1 MRKQTRHILAAGAM
15 FVGALG
21 LGASDVDAAE
31 LGAVDEP
38 IKLTL
43 FEWTGQHVTAHI
55 YGHILESMGYDVEFV
70 TAGYLS
76 SGQAVAD
83 GNITVAVE
91 MWGNN
96 LGDFYPSLIEE
107 GKLERIGDVGISA
120 REGWIY
126 PVHMKEACPGLPAW
140 DAFTACAQAFA
151 TPETFPKGR
160 LLAYPS
166 DWGTR
171 SADLIAGEGL
181 DFVAVPSGS
190 EGALV
195 AEMSA
200 AIEAKTP
207 LVEMFWAP
215 HWSLATIDAE
225 WVDMPAELMEKY
237 SLVPPE
243 TFNVAWPGMKGKW
256 PAAFEFLSKFR
267 ISNAVQEPIM
277 GKVDNEGG
285 DVVALTKAWVDANQ
299 DAWKPIVDEVMM

>member
-1 MRKQTRHILAAGAM
+1 MTTTA
-15 FVGALG
+15 
-21 LGASDVDAAE
+21 DAAE
-31 LGAVDEP
+31 LGATDEP
-38 IKLTL
+38 ITLTL
-43 FEWTGQHVTAHI
+43 FEWTGQHVTSHI
-55 YGHILESMGYDVEFV
+55 YGHILEKMGYKVEHT

-91 MWGNN
+91 MWDNN
-96 LGDFYPSLIEE
+96 LGDFYPSLIAD
-107 GKLERIGDVGISA
+107 GKIEDLGEVGISA

-126 PVHMKEACPGLPAW
+126 PAHMKDACPGLPAW
-140 DAFTACAQAFA
+140 DAFKACAQAWA
-151 TPETFPKGR
+151 SPETFPKGR

-225 WVDMPAELMEKY
+225 WVDMPQDIMEKY
-237 SLVPPE
+237 SMVPPR
-243 TFNVAWPGMKGKW
+243 TFNAAWPGMKDKW
-256 PAAFEFLSKFR
+256 PAAYAFLKKFR
-267 ISNAVQEPIM
+267 ISNAIQEAHH
-277 GKVDNEGG
+277 GRGR
-285 DVVALTKAWVDANQ
+285 
-299 DAWKPIVDEVMM
+299 